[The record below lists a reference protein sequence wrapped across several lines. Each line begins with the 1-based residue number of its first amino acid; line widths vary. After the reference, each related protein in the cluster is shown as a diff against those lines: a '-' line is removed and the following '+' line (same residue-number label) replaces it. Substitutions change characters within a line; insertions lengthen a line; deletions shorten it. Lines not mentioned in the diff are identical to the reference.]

1 LTEDDWAAIA
11 AAELTNQRR
20 RWRRGTGRAT
30 SGTAAKFQSV
40 NTDGWRS
47 TYASPPTFDPVGNP
61 EYFTVTRQGFNTSGG
76 ATTYSED
83 LVCTQRTRQVYPNQA
98 SLETNQVALSDYI
111 YSTDTVLGATNNS
124 TEASPKPVANWVMPD
139 RMTVGNTIHLEVTAF
154 HRNARDFEQIAAVEF
169 RATDGTTTVTQVV
182 ATSAISS
189 SYEDAVPVIVYQCDL
204 DISALANP
212 ATVTVNA
219 KVYPWIGGAASVLD
233 SADSSVEREFSPRT
247 FTRDTAAQ
255 RVAYV
260 RTAAL
265 GGNDGTG
272 VVSTVDATASAN
284 PFLTHGAAIN
294 AMHTHGAAE
303 GVIYTGDDQ
312 GLAFVMSS
320 AAIVATRTQNG
331 KALIITRESGVA
343 RANAR
348 VSFGLAAFRPRLG
361 AAGGYLI
368 FRDMGIVRTGT
379 LSFTG
384 EAASALRLYF
394 DRCNFDNASNNAAIL
409 SNSDAYFY
417 GVVFSNLS
425 ASLLNAGTR
434 EIRTIRGCTIPTSGG
449 ALEGWLAVGNLITTM
464 GGVMSVG
471 SRSATGSIL
480 SFNKVVGV
488 NATSGFVNLAL
499 SADVSQVAIVQ
510 NLLEFISAT
519 ANPAIRGTA
528 DAATGNVNHI
538 IIHNNTVTGFFN
550 NGRSNLFYEDGAT
563 ARTSKLMSVRGNI
576 QDQINT
582 KGDVF
587 VLSGARVG
595 NWAYLYGVGCDGE
608 FSQFIDADSGGIGS
622 AFAQAYPGIN
632 ASIGTSST
640 VRNDPLWTT
649 YAGTTSG
656 PTAGAGGGVYTLQS
670 GSPAKARCKPNLRF
684 DLAGSTR
691 TGPLTSSGAYL

>member
-1 LTEDDWAAIA
+1 MTEDDWATIA

-20 RWRRGTGRAT
+20 RWRRGTGRVT

-61 EYFTVTRQGFNTSGG
+61 EYFTVTRQGFTTSGG
-76 ATTYSED
+76 ATSYSE
-83 LVCTQRTRQVYPNQA
+83 LLLCTQRTRQVYPNQA
-98 SLETNQVALSDYI
+98 SLEANQVALSDYI

-204 DISALANP
+204 NISTLANP

-219 KVYPWIGGAASVLD
+219 KVYPWIGGAAAVLD

-247 FTRDTAAQ
+247 FRRDTAAQ

-260 RTAAL
+260 RTAAN

-272 VVSTVDATASAN
+272 VVSITPSTASAN
-284 PFLTHGAAIN
+284 PFATVLAAIN
-294 AMHTHGAAE
+294 AHHTAG
-303 GVIYTGDDQ
+303 GLDGGTIYIGDDQ
-312 GLAFVMSS
+312 GTPFVLGST
-320 AAIVATRTQNG
+320 AVTRTQSVS
-331 KALIITRESGVA
+331 ALTMTRESGVA

-348 VSFGLAAFRPRLG
+348 VSFGAASFRARFG
-361 AAGGYLI
+361 AAGGWLI

-379 LSFTG
+379 SVIDG
-384 EAASALRLYF
+384 EAASNLRIYF
-394 DRCNFDNASNNAAIL
+394 DRCNFDNGSFNATIL
-409 SNSDAYFY
+409 SNSDVNHY
-417 GVVFSNLS
+417 GVVFSSLAS
-425 ASLLNAGTR
+425 ALLNPGTR
-434 EIRTIRGCTIPTSGG
+434 EIRTVRGCTITNSGSNI
-449 ALEGWLAVGNLITTM
+449 EGWLAVGNLITTP
-464 GGVMSVG
+464 GGALSFG
-471 SRSATGSIL
+471 TRSASGAIMA
-480 SFNKVVGV
+480 FNKVVGV
-488 NATSGFVNLAL
+488 NATNGFVTLGGA
-499 SADVSQVAIVQ
+499 SDVTGAAIVQ
-510 NLLEFISAT
+510 NLLEYISIT
-519 ANPAIRGTA
+519 ANPAIRVTA
-528 DAATGNVNHI
+528 DSATGNTTHV
-538 IIHNNTVTGFFN
+538 IIHNNTITGFFN
-550 NGRSNLFYEDGAT
+550 NGRSNSFYEDGAT

-576 QDQINT
+576 QNQINT
-582 KGDVF
+582 KGDIF
-587 VLSGARVG
+587 VTNGARVG

-608 FSQFIDADSGGIGS
+608 FSCFIDADSGGIGS

-632 ASIGTSST
+632 ASIGTSNS

-670 GSPAKARCKPNLRF
+670 GSPAKNRAKPVLRF

-691 TGPLTSSGAYL
+691 SGPLTSSGAYL